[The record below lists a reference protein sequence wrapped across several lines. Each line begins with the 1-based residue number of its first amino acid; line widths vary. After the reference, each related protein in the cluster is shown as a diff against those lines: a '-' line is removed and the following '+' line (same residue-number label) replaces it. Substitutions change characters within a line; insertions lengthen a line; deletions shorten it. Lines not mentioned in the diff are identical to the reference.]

1 MYISIVRWAINFMMI
16 CCSFAASTIG
26 QEFYIGFFNNIGGGE
41 FTNLEIVVGTSH
53 TSAGFIVQSSN
64 GIIHNGT
71 ATSNMPTVV
80 TIESEFQVGSDT
92 FENRQKGLRVYST
105 GSESIYVLA
114 KNYVSFVN
122 SGVYL
127 AYPCQAFETESMYEY
142 IAVSVD
148 SDVALSQFLLVG
160 CENDTEVTVVPAQ
173 TVSIPQDTQDFSS
186 ASTSIEQG
194 STSHRFIVH
203 KMQTLLVS
211 SINDLTGTRITSN
224 KPLTVISGHE
234 CANVPSSATGC
245 EPLAVQIP
253 PTFTWG
259 TEFLLSPFAGR
270 NGAQTFKVVI
280 SENGTFLNSQCGTTS
295 HEGRADTTFQF
306 DADELCYLRAS
317 EPVLLVQL
325 SFGESVDRLGDP
337 AVSLISPIDQY
348 IHGTEFLS
356 LPMSGFSS
364 NYISVTVTTEHY
376 APESILLD
384 GTRVNCEWQEIRGDA
399 IAPDIV
405 GYGCSTI
412 VSSDSRTHTRH
423 TVTHSNLG
431 GLISVVAYGFNTL
444 PAQGYA
450 YLTGQE
456 LKISFPETGI
466 K

>member
-1 MYISIVRWAINFMMI
+1 M
-16 CCSFAASTIG
+16 
-26 QEFYIGFFNNIGGGE
+26 
-41 FTNLEIVVGTSH
+41 GTPH
-53 TSAGFIVQSSN
+53 TSAGFIVESSD
-64 GIIHNGT
+64 GVIHDGT
-71 ATSNMPTVV
+71 ATSNMPTAID
-80 TIESEFQVGSDT
+80 IENEFQIQNDD

-114 KNYVSFVN
+114 KNYVSFIN

-127 AYPCQAFETESMYEY
+127 AYPCQAFETESVYEY
-142 IAVSVD
+142 IVVSVE

-160 CENDTEVTVVPAQ
+160 CESDTEITVVPTQ
-173 TVSIPQDTQDFSS
+173 TVSIPQDPQDINS

-194 STSHRFIVH
+194 STSHRFTIH
-203 KMQTLLVS
+203 KMQTLLVA
-211 SINDLTGTRITSN
+211 SIDDLTGTRITSN

-270 NGAQTFKVVI
+270 SGAQTFKVI
-280 SENGTFLNSQCGTTS
+280 TSENGTFLNSQCGTTS
-295 HEGRADTTFQF
+295 HEGQADATFQF
-306 DADELCYLRAS
+306 DTDELCYLKAS

-325 SFGESVDRLGDP
+325 SFGGSVDGMGDP
-337 AVSLISPIDQY
+337 AISLVSPIDQY
-348 IHGTEFLS
+348 IQGTEFLS
-356 LPMSGFSS
+356 LPSS
-364 NYISVTVTTEHY
+364 EFLRNYISITVTAEHY
-376 APESILLD
+376 VPENILLD
-384 GTRVNCEWQEIRGDA
+384 GASVNCEWQGIRGDA
-399 IAPDIV
+399 IALDIV
-405 GYGCSTI
+405 GYGCSTRI
-412 VSSDSRTHTRH
+412 TSDSRTHTRH
-423 TVTHSNLG
+423 TVTHSNSG

-466 K
+466 